1 MKKTNKK
8 IMVSIWLDP
17 KLIKILDKLAQMG
30 QLTRSKV
37 IHNLIEIG
45 YDELNL
51 QNNIGLIKFTLLLR
65 NFKQSIKPFLIETEK
80 PIIVDT
86 ENSPKD
92 SLSMRMDSDLI
103 EKIDSLSDKIGL
115 TRKSFIEYVLEFE
128 IRDIKALASIPGFVK
143 TVLTI
148 RDLNDTIRR
157 NWKNNFKKTEKILES
172 KTIELN
178 DNSENG
184 SD

>member
-1 MKKTNKK
+1 MEKTNKK
-8 IMVSIWLDP
+8 IMVSIWLEP
-17 KLIKILDKLAQMG
+17 KSIKMLDNLAKMG
-30 QLTRSKV
+30 QLTRSKI

-45 YDELNL
+45 YDELKL

-65 NFKQSIKPFLIETEK
+65 KFKQSIQPFLTEAEK
-80 PIIVDT
+80 KIIVDGKD
-86 ENSPKD
+86 SPKD
-92 SLSMRMDSDLI
+92 SVSRMDSDLI

-128 IRDIKALASIPGFVK
+128 IRDVKALSSIPGFVK
-143 TVLTI
+143 TSLTI
-148 RDLNDTIRR
+148 RDLNETIRK
-157 NWKNNFKKTEKILES
+157 NWKTNFKKTEKILET